1 VGRTRAAALLDDG
14 WDGVTPPGHM
24 TEENGGRWSRYWLG
38 FQHLAADEP
47 LGGEVVV
54 GDEEK
59 AGVEAD
65 AEKGLD

>member
-1 VGRTRAAALLDDG
+1 
-14 WDGVTPPGHM
+14 VTPPGHM
-24 TEENGGRWSRYWLG
+24 TEKNGGRWSRYWLG